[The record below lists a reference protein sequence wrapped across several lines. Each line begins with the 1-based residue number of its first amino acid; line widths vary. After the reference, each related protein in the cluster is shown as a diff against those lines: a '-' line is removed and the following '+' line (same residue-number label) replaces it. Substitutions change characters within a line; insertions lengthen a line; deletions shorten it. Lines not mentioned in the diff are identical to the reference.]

1 MISADHPVEYSEWS
15 QCSVTCG
22 LGKQT
27 RKPVHCLENEKRSRR
42 LSLSRNPK
50 LSCQEQER
58 PCDMGECDAAEQP
71 ELLVETYGSPESTR
85 DTRERSSKSKK
96 DEF

>member
-1 MISADHPVEYSEWS
+1 MISVTDHPVEYTEWS

-27 RKPVHCLENEKRSRR
+27 RKPVHCLEMNEKRRR
-42 LSLSRNPK
+42 ARGGGNPK
-50 LSCQEQER
+50 LSCKEQER
-58 PCDMGECDAAEQP
+58 PCDMGECDEFEQP
-71 ELLVETYGSPESTR
+71 ELIVILPEDRR
-85 DTRERSSKSKK
+85 DMQERSDKSKK